1 MIYFSSG
8 RPIKLVVFNK
18 KFLKFFAKLPRP
30 KYIPCVDTLMITRMP
45 TKKKKTDDGAV
56 QSNNIAPHHSFI
68 IYQIF
73 NIPHKKLMMHVYTY
87 MITHQMIHEK
97 SKKERQRE
105 NK

>member
-1 MIYFSSG
+1 MS
-8 RPIKLVVFNK
+8 
-18 KFLKFFAKLPRP
+18 
-30 KYIPCVDTLMITRMP
+30 
-45 TKKKKTDDGAV
+45 TKKKKTDDSAV
-56 QSNNIAPHHSFI
+56 QSNIAPHHSF